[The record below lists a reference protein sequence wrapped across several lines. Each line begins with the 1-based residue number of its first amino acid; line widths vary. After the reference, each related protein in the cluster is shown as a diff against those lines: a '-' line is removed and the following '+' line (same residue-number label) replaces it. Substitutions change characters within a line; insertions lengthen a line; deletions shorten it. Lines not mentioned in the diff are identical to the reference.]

1 MSDSWT
7 GRESS
12 RRVQRRSREAVV
24 ISSSNPDSSCSPLPL
39 SRRWHWASQQ
49 AISYLMQQGIE
60 NPNVLSLAAG
70 FVDPLTLPIDE
81 VRQSTADI
89 LGQLDTG
96 RAALQYGTTAGSE
109 SLRKALLLHLAELEQ
124 TSVERLGI
132 SHEQLILT
140 TGSQQL
146 LSLVSEILVDPGDI
160 VLVAAPTY
168 FVYLGTLEG
177 VGARVVSVPTDREG
191 MLPQELD
198 RLLAGFEASGELPR
212 VKLIYVVSYYENPT
226 GGSLAAERREAIVK
240 LAKKWSRGQRICLL
254 EDAAYRELQYDGP
267 ILPSLWSY
275 DTERSHVILAQTF
288 SKTFA
293 PGLRTGYGIVPH
305 DLVGPL
311 CDRKGNEDFGSAHL
325 TQSILARIMQG
336 GVYLSHVEKLCRSYR
351 RKRDAILSAI
361 DRHLAHLKGVTWER
375 PHGGL
380 YVWMTLPSEIET
392 GFQSPL
398 FQRAVKH
405 EQVMYVPGELFYAG
419 PLENRPRSQMRLS
432 FGILEDSQ
440 LEEAI
445 RRLSLAI
452 QAGL

>member
-1 MSDSWT
+1 
-7 GRESS
+7 
-12 RRVQRRSREAVV
+12 
-24 ISSSNPDSSCSPLPL
+24 
-39 SRRWHWASQQ
+39 
-49 AISYLMQQGIE
+49 
-60 NPNVLSLAAG
+60 
-70 FVDPLTLPIDE
+70 
-81 VRQSTADI
+81 
-89 LGQLDTG
+89 
-96 RAALQYGTTAGSE
+96 
-109 SLRKALLLHLAELEQ
+109 
-124 TSVERLGI
+124 
-132 SHEQLILT
+132 
-140 TGSQQL
+140 
-146 LSLVSEILVDPGDI
+146 
-160 VLVAAPTY
+160 
-168 FVYLGTLEG
+168 
-177 VGARVVSVPTDREG
+177 

-226 GGSLAAERREAIVK
+226 GGSLAAERREDIVK

-336 GVYLSHVEKLCRSYR
+336 GVYRSHVEKLCRSYR

-445 RRLSLAI
+445 RRLSHAI
-452 QAGL
+452 QAAL